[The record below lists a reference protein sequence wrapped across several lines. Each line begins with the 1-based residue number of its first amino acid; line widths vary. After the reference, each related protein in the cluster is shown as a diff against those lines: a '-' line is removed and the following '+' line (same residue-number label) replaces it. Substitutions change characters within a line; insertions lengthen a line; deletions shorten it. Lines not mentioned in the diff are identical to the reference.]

1 MKNNIYRLTLL
12 AAGKMYLAAEMVIK
26 SNALSLSGNIYELKI
41 AMEIYNNEIMKF
53 QDDTIKDS

>member
-26 SNALSLSGNIYELKI
+26 PNALSLSGNIYELKI